1 MKRGC
6 GEADLE
12 ISLLGTRRE
21 REGDR
26 ERDRALC
33 LQQAT
38 EGAFLI
44 KFIQNVSVLSLGFKP
59 DSFSIKEEY

>member
-26 ERDRALC
+26 GKEREEEREGESEGDRERERHGFVP
-33 LQQAT
+33 AT
-38 EGAFLI
+38 
-44 KFIQNVSVLSLGFKP
+44 SH
-59 DSFSIKEEY
+59 